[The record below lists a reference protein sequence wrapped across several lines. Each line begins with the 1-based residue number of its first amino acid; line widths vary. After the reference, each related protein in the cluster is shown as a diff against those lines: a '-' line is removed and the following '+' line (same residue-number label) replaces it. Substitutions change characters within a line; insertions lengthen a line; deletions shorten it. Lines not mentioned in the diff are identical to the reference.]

1 MKTLTLCAGEY
12 QGLITCSLSH
22 SSLKAWTDSK
32 IILEMATH
40 LLWPE
45 KKRIWDPPCPRNLIS
60 LITAANFANRL
71 GRVWEGTG

>member
-12 QGLITCSLSH
+12 QGQVSCSLSH
-22 SSLKAWTDSK
+22 SSLKTWTDSK

-45 KKRIWDPPCPRNLIS
+45 KKCVGDPPPPAKEFDFLKYCC
-60 LITAANFANRL
+60 
-71 GRVWEGTG
+71 